1 MNQNPVEEGQ
11 KFPLTIRRMGINGEG
26 IGYFKKAV
34 VFVPGAITGEEVVVE
49 AVKVRDRFT
58 EAKLNKIRKKSPN
71 RVTAPCPVYEAC
83 GGCQLQHVAYSAQL
97 ELKR

>member
-58 EAKLNKIRKKSPN
+58 EAKLNKIRKKYSKPSY
-71 RVTAPCPVYEAC
+71 RTLPSLRGVWWLPVATC
-83 GGCQLQHVAYSAQL
+83 GL
-97 ELKR
+97 

>member
-58 EAKLNKIRKKSPN
+58 EAKLNKIRKNLQTELPHLAQFTRRVVVASCNMWPIAPN
-71 RVTAPCPVYEAC
+71 
-83 GGCQLQHVAYSAQL
+83 LN
-97 ELKR
+97 